1 MNRFEK
7 AAEFGAMMGKLAFYK
22 RAADPALDSYRKQQ
36 EQATIARIK
45 AQAAAVRNA
54 AGVTGPGGGTS
65 SGTVFPDGKG
75 GYRVEGAQFTPQAG
89 YNQQGFK
96 VQPGVTQP
104 APTPKA
110 APTNKTIPSKR
121 VILPD

>member
-1 MNRFEK
+1 MEDRLADARAQT
-7 AAEFGAMMGKLAFYK
+7 AAI
-22 RAADPALDSYRKQQ
+22 RR
-36 EQATIARIK
+36 
-45 AQAAAVRNA
+45 A
-54 AGVTGPGGGTS
+54 AGVTGPGGGTAT
-65 SGTVFPDGKG
+65 GKVFPDGKG
-75 GYRVEGAQFTPQAG
+75 GYRVEGAKFTPQAG

>member
-1 MNRFEK
+1 MQETGFQKEIR
-7 AAEFGAMMGKLAFYK
+7 L
-22 RAADPALDSYRKQQ
+22 LSSQDSYRKQQ

-75 GYRVEGAQFTPQAG
+75 GYRVEGAKFTPQAG

-96 VQPGVTQP
+96 VQPGVAQP
-104 APTPKA
+104 APAPKA
-110 APTNKTIPSKR
+110 APANKTIPSKR